1 MASSPPIIIT
11 ASDNGKYPFQHLIGL
26 LFSASG
32 VLAFPS
38 FGNAKIIA
46 NFPIMVTAMSASKV
60 GTNRYSG
67 SVRIVFVKSFVRDL
81 AKSWS

>member
-11 ASDNGKYPFQHLIGL
+11 ASDNGKYPKHSYFQHLIGL

-46 NFPIMVTAMSASKV
+46 NFPIMVTAISASKV
-60 GTNRYSG
+60 GA
-67 SVRIVFVKSFVRDL
+67 D
-81 AKSWS
+81 